1 MSSSNPSRRSLRRSN
16 LTLLL
21 LIAAASITASGCQNW
36 WKPGKNKSLL
46 GFVREQ
52 PEESPEVAPPV
63 ASTGPAKRVVLPR
76 DRERQEP
83 SSPSSNHLT
92 RSELAALPTPK
103 DNPPAESANPVTPVA
118 LNSLNATEKQSP
130 NEIRVATEKPANI
143 QKSATSDKA
152 NPNQNTN
159 NANAKADVS
168 TATNPSTDR
177 DMTESATN
185 SKTNTSNASDA
196 SGKSTTA
203 VNALPSPPPALP
215 TSSTTTPP
223 QKTSEVDLEEALA
236 LLPPA
241 YQSKMRQAI
250 DRQTP
255 GLVSLENKSTNE
267 TASTTNPVGTNL
279 VEPASFRDQK
289 ERSTAANDPN
299 RWTED
304 LNRTIQSLEQRLA
317 QSPTLD
323 PSLRAHLEMNLRLLY
338 LTQRDL
344 EKAKRPIEGLSS
356 REQSFLDHQLTAW
369 FQTTSP
375 DPNPNRPRHWSQVIT
390 EQQQANRHLAALGAL
405 QINCIEFCSQVDG
418 YGAIHKFPKKL
429 FQPDQELL
437 LYCELENVTAE
448 TVRNGFE
455 TRIKGTYE
463 LRDAQ
468 GKRVLEQTL
477 PMEPDICEHQRRDH
491 FLVYKIFMPAS
502 IPNGKYELQLTM
514 EDLHGNKFAVSK
526 TEFEIRK

>member
-1 MSSSNPSRRSLRRSN
+1 MSFRNLSKRSLRRSS

-21 LIAAASITASGCQNW
+21 LIGITSITSAGCQNW

-52 PEESPEVAPPV
+52 PEENAEVAPPV
-63 ASTGPAKRVVLPR
+63 AGPSPTKRVVLPK
-76 DRERQEP
+76 DRAKQEQAP
-83 SSPSSNHLT
+83 LSSNHLT
-92 RSELAALPTPK
+92 RSELATLPTPK
-103 DNPPAESANPVTPVA
+103 DIPPNASTKPDTLTNPIPPNAINSSERSNPTPQ
-118 LNSLNATEKQSP
+118 SLASEKIAPTEKTG
-130 NEIRVATEKPANI
+130 NTEK
-143 QKSATSDKA
+143 
-152 NPNQNTN
+152 
-159 NANAKADVS
+159 
-168 TATNPSTDR
+168 
-177 DMTESATN
+177 
-185 SKTNTSNASDA
+185 
-196 SGKSTTA
+196 
-203 VNALPSPPPALP
+203 
-215 TSSTTTPP
+215 SSTTETPP
-223 QKTSEVDLEEALA
+223 NSRNATALATTQSAPDPTNAPTPNTTTPNTTIPADNNSSVDIEEALA
-236 LLPPA
+236 LLPPT

-255 GLVSLENKSTNE
+255 GLVSLENKSANE
-267 TASTTNPVGTNL
+267 TLATPITNL

-289 ERSTAANDPN
+289 DRAAISNDPN

-317 QSPTLD
+317 QTPTIDPTL
-323 PSLRAHLEMNLRLLY
+323 RTHLEMNLRLLY

-356 REQSFLDHQLTAW
+356 REQSFLDHQLSAW

-390 EQQQANRHLAALGAL
+390 EQQQANHHLAALGAL
-405 QINCIEFCSQVDG
+405 QINCVEFCSQVDG
-418 YGAIHKFPKKL
+418 YGAITKFPKKL

-448 TVRNGFE
+448 NVRNGFE

-468 GKRVLEQTL
+468 GKRILEQAL
-477 PMEPDICEHQRRDH
+477 PMAPDICEHQRRDH
-491 FLVYKIFMPAS
+491 FLVYKIYMPAS
-502 IPNGKYELQLTM
+502 IPEGKYELQLTM

>member
-1 MSSSNPSRRSLRRSN
+1 MSFRNPSKRLLHRSS

-21 LIAAASITASGCQNW
+21 LIGATSITSAGCQNW

-52 PEESPEVAPPV
+52 PEENPEVAPPV
-63 ASTGPAKRVVLPR
+63 AAPGPAKRVVLPK
-76 DRERQEP
+76 DRAKQEQAP
-83 SSPSSNHLT
+83 QSSNHLT
-92 RSELAALPTPK
+92 RSELATLPTPK
-103 DNPPAESANPVTPVA
+103 DIPPNASTKPDTLTNPISPNAINSSVRSNPVPQ
-118 LNSLNATEKQSP
+118 SLSSEKIAATEKTG
-130 NEIRVATEKPANI
+130 NTEKSSLPENGTP
-143 QKSATSDKA
+143 K
-152 NPNQNTN
+152 QN
-159 NANAKADVS
+159 
-168 TATNPSTDR
+168 
-177 DMTESATN
+177 
-185 SKTNTSNASDA
+185 
-196 SGKSTTA
+196 
-203 VNALPSPPPALP
+203 
-215 TSSTTTPP
+215 SSTTELPSNSGNATALATTQSAPDPTNAPTPNTTTP
-223 QKTSEVDLEEALA
+223 NTTTPNTTTPAHNNSSVDIEEALA
-236 LLPPA
+236 LLPPT

-250 DRQTP
+250 ERQTP
-255 GLVSLENKSTNE
+255 GLVSLENKSANE
-267 TASTTNPVGTNL
+267 TLAAPNTNL

-289 ERSTAANDPN
+289 DRAATSNDPN

-317 QSPTLD
+317 QTPTIDPTL
-323 PSLRAHLEMNLRLLY
+323 RTHLEMNLRLLY

-356 REQSFLDHQLTAW
+356 REQSFLDHQLSAW

-390 EQQQANRHLAALGAL
+390 EQQQANHHLAALGAL

-418 YGAIHKFPKKL
+418 YGAITKFPKKL

-468 GKRVLEQTL
+468 GKRILEQAL
-477 PMEPDICEHQRRDH
+477 PMAPDICEHQRRDH

-502 IPNGKYELQLTM
+502 IPEGKYELQLTM
-514 EDLHGNKFAVSK
+514 EDLQGNKFAVSK

>member
-1 MSSSNPSRRSLRRSN
+1 MSFRNPSQRSLRRSS

-21 LIAAASITASGCQNW
+21 LIGTTSITSAGCQNW

-52 PEESPEVAPPV
+52 PEVNPEVAPPV
-63 ASTGPAKRVVLPR
+63 ATSSPAKRVILPK
-76 DRERQEP
+76 DRAKQEQA
-83 SSPSSNHLT
+83 SQSSNHLT

-103 DNPPAESANPVTPVA
+103 DNPPNAIDSSERSNTTPQSIA
-118 LNSLNATEKQSP
+118 PEKAAATEK
-130 NEIRVATEKPANI
+130 VAATEK
-143 QKSATSDKA
+143 
-152 NPNQNTN
+152 
-159 NANAKADVS
+159 
-168 TATNPSTDR
+168 
-177 DMTESATN
+177 
-185 SKTNTSNASDA
+185 TSNTE
-196 SGKSTTA
+196 K
-203 VNALPSPPPALP
+203 
-215 TSSTTTPP
+215 SSTTETPP
-223 QKTSEVDLEEALA
+223 NSGNATALATTQSATDPTNAPTPNTTTQNTTTPAQNNSSVDIEEALA
-236 LLPPA
+236 LLPPT

-255 GLVSLENKSTNE
+255 GLISLENKSANNTHAAPN
-267 TASTTNPVGTNL
+267 TNL

-289 ERSTAANDPN
+289 DPTTTTNDPN
-299 RWTED
+299 RWSED

-317 QSPTLD
+317 QTPTLD
-323 PSLRAHLEMNLRLLY
+323 PSLRTHLEMNLRLLY

-356 REQSFLDHQLTAW
+356 REQSFLDHQLSAW
-369 FQTTSP
+369 FHTTSP
-375 DPNPNRPRHWSQVIT
+375 DPNPNRPRHWSQVIA
-390 EQQQANRHLAALGAL
+390 EQQQANLHLAALGAL

-418 YGAIHKFPKKL
+418 YGAITKFPNNL
-429 FQPDQELL
+429 FHPDQELL

-468 GKRVLEQTL
+468 GKRVLEQSL
-477 PMEPDICEHQRRDH
+477 PMEPDVCEHQRRDH

-502 IPNGKYELQLTM
+502 IPVGKYELQLTM